1 MKSTLE
7 QVELV
12 NLQRLAHLLQSL
24 SPAEVETLE
33 ILLDEDAKKTIKTS
47 LRELDEGQGIPFDEW

>member
-1 MKSTLE
+1 MKLTLE

-12 NLQRLAHLLQSL
+12 NLRRLAHLLQSL
-24 SPAEVETLE
+24 SPAEIETLE

-47 LRELDEGQGIPFDEW
+47 LRELDEGRGIPFNEW